1 MRKNN
6 KCVVQASDIKYIQSF
21 QMLVSATNKTG
32 TEIARDLNI
41 STASVSKLARWTPAC
56 QYGLDTRTVQA
67 AKLGSLVLGKT
78 AAELEELVTAL
89 ENHAA

>member
-1 MRKNN
+1 MREHNR
-6 KCVVQASDIKYIQSF
+6 CVVRASDIRHIQSF
-21 QMLVSATNKTG
+21 QMLVHATNKTG
-32 TEIARDLNI
+32 AEIARELNI
-41 STASVSKLARWTPAC
+41 SKASVSKLARWTPTC
-56 QYGLDTRTVQA
+56 RYGLDTRTVQA